1 LLEKGLEN
9 PYMLKQCSQKKL
21 EIMESIK
28 KLPIMAKTKGPIIRR
43 HLYPNE
49 ERPKRQLD
57 AFWNQSKVGDM
68 MRNEITE
75 GIKVSRFH
83 PEGNFEPGEVFIT
96 NDKLKMIFMEVG
108 KLSFDAIADVLEC
121 DEFVK

>member
-1 LLEKGLEN
+1 MEKGLEN
-9 PYMLKQCSQKKL
+9 PYMLQRCSHKKT
-21 EIMESIK
+21 EIMESMK

-57 AFWNQSKVGDM
+57 AFWNQSKVGNL

-83 PEGNFEPGEVFIT
+83 PAGNFEPGEVFIT

-108 KLSFDAIADVLEC
+108 KLSFDAIEDVLEC